1 MISKL
6 GLNYNQHHACET
18 DCILLR
24 GETYERSTICHICG
38 RSHFKE
44 NNVPKKILLH
54 FPLAPWVRHF
64 FHIPGLSKLMGLHSM
79 YGSMDIV
86 MHILTD
92 CLVFKHID
100 NRWLE
105 FKTNPKTRCRTRQ
118 CQPIFNVIIAL
129 STCPMIVIVIPLVGY
144 WTRPLVVST

>member
-1 MISKL
+1 
-6 GLNYNQHHACET
+6 
-18 DCILLR
+18 
-24 GETYERSTICHICG
+24 
-38 RSHFKE
+38 
-44 NNVPKKILLH
+44 
-54 FPLAPWVRHF
+54 
-64 FHIPGLSKLMGLHSM
+64 MGLHSM

-118 CQPIFNVIIAL
+118 YESILNVIIKMVNLAYHQNGQHLML
-129 STCPMIVIVIPLVGY
+129 SLFIEGKRKVKDSNVYIAPLINELQDLWSSIDVIDNLNQKDNEP
-144 WTRPLVVST
+144 